1 MLYFGYGSNMS
12 KARLQCRVG
21 SFERLGS
28 AFITGYAL
36 RFHKRSK
43 DGSGKFDAVLTG
55 NPDDVLWGVLDRLTE
70 DQIAKL
76 DRKEGSRYRRDPVQV
91 TFRDRAVDAEFYVA
105 KPEAIDSHLRPLD
118 SYKAYVLQGAREL
131 GLPKDYI
138 DAIEAVPST
147 PDSS

>member
-12 KARLQCRVG
+12 KARLQCRVC

-36 RFHKRSK
+36 RFHKSSK
-43 DGSGKFDAVLTG
+43 DGSGKCDAFHTG
-55 NPDDVLWGVLDRLTE
+55 NPDDVLWGVIDRLTE

-76 DRKEGSRYRRDPVQV
+76 DRKEGSGYRRDPVQV
-91 TFRDRAVDAEFYVA
+91 TFRDRAVDAQFYVA
-105 KPEAIDSHLRPLD
+105 KPEAISSQLRPLD
-118 SYKAYVLQGAREL
+118 SYKAHVLQGAREL